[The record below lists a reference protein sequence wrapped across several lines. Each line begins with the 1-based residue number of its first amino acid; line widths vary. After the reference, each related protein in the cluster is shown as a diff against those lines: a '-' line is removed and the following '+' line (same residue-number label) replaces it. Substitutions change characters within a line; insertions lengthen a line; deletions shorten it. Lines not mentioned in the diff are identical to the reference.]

1 MQLEEV
7 RGFLESN
14 HRGVINTHQPGGAVQ
29 SSIVVTGVYDGTV
42 AFVSVNGRSA
52 KVRNL
57 RDDPRCT
64 VLAVT
69 DDWSSYVTVEGRA
82 RLFDDNNTDVDE
94 LRLLL
99 RDVFKT
105 CGDGRHSDWEEY
117 DRVMRRQEAV
127 AVLVRP
133 DRIYGLLR

>member
-1 MQLEEV
+1 MEFEEV
-7 RGFLESN
+7 RRFLESN
-14 HRGVINTHQPGGAVQ
+14 HRGVVNTHQRDGAVQ
-29 SSIVVTGVYDGTV
+29 SSIVVTGVYDGAV

-64 VLAVT
+64 VLAVA
-69 DDWSSYVTVEGRA
+69 DNWSSYVTVEGRA
-82 RLFDDNNTDVDE
+82 RLFDGGNTDSDE

-99 RDVFKT
+99 RDVFKA
-105 CGDGRHSDWEEY
+105 CGDGEHSDWQEY
-117 DRVMRRQEAV
+117 DRVMRRQQAV